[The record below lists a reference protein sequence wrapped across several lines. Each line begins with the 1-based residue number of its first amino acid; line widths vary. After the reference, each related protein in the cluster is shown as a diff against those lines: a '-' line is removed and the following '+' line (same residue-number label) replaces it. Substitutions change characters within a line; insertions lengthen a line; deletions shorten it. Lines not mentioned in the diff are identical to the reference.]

1 MALTV
6 QAVRGMNDLLPDDT
20 SVWQQAEEVLRDVVT
35 SYGFSEVRTPV
46 LEHTALFNRAIG
58 EVTDVVEKE
67 MYTFEDRSGEQL
79 SLRPEGTAG
88 CVRCCLE
95 HSLIY
100 NQEQRLWYMGPMYR
114 HERPQK
120 GRLREF
126 HQMGCEVFGLEGP
139 DIDAELISMTREFWK
154 RFGID
159 GRLRL
164 ELNSLGSAQERAAYR
179 ESLVKFLEAHFDE
192 LDEDSKR
199 RTHTNPLRVLDTK
212 DPKVIELLKS
222 APKLSDHFGEKT
234 RAHFDG
240 LRRLL
245 DNQGIEYTINE
256 RLVRGLDYYNL
267 TVFEWVSSELG
278 AQGTVCG
285 GGRYDGLV
293 EQLGGQPTRA
303 VGFGLG
309 IERLILILTN
319 LGIIKPKA
327 RWDVSVISSGDGADA
342 YAARVASELRHKLP
356 GVRVFNHCGGGS
368 FKRQFRQADKAL
380 ARVAVIIGD
389 QEMNDNSVTIKDL
402 RNQDTQQRTLKLED
416 ALLAIKPMLTIN

>member
-58 EVTDVVEKE
+58 KVTDVVEKE

-389 QEMNDNSVTIKDL
+389 QEMKDNSVTIKDL

>member
-179 ESLVKFLEAHFDE
+179 ESLVKFLEGHFDE

-389 QEMNDNSVTIKDL
+389 QEMKDNSVTIKDL

>member
-389 QEMNDNSVTIKDL
+389 QEMKDNSVTIKDL